1 MAQFFN
7 AAEIANAAVEIE
19 TRGQAF
25 YLRVAN
31 AAKSAEAKTFFEYF
45 AGEEA
50 KHKGLF
56 EALAKRLGPM
66 ELPAW
71 STKEEYAD
79 YLAALLDTHALFSGG
94 LAEKLMAEAADEST
108 AIRLAMSF
116 EKDTILFFMEMKELV
131 PDSEKPF
138 LDLCIHEERAHL
150 KMLRGRLAKA

>member
-7 AAEIANAAVEIE
+7 AAEIASAAVEIE

-25 YLRVAN
+25 YLRVAQ
-31 AAKSAEAKTFFEYF
+31 AAKDKDVARFFEFF

-50 KHKGLF
+50 KRKGLF
-56 EALAKRLGPM
+56 EALAKRLGPV

-94 LAEKLMAEAADEST
+94 LAETLMAGAADQAS
-108 AIRLAMSF
+108 AMRLAMSF

-131 PDSEKPF
+131 PESEKAF
-138 LDLCIHEERAHL
+138 IDWCIREERTHL
-150 KMLRGRLAKA
+150 KMLRERLTKK